1 MKDRLKVKR
10 RERFKERQ
18 RYKDKDNYDVR
29 EKEEKFQN
37 LKKKGISVEKGEK
50 GEKAGH

>member
-1 MKDRLKVKR
+1 VKDRLKVKR

-18 RYKDKDNYDVR
+18 RYKDNYDVR

-37 LKKKGISVEKGEK
+37 LKKKGISVEKGDK